1 VSSDPHLFFTSQMP
15 NTKSAIK
22 AMRQNVKRRIVNLE
36 ILSKIKKAEKAVRK
50 NVTAGN
56 LDEAKKALQEAFASL
71 DKAAKK
77 NVIHA
82 NNASRNKSR
91 LSKLISKASAK

>member
-1 VSSDPHLFFTSQMP
+1 
-15 NTKSAIK
+15 
-22 AMRQNVKRRIVNLE
+22 MRQSIKRRGINLAA
-36 ILSKIKKAEKAVRK
+36 LDKIKKAEKAVRK

-56 LDEAKKALQEAFASL
+56 MEEAKKALSQAFAAL

-77 NVIHA
+77 NIIHS

-91 LSKLISKASAK
+91 LTKLIAKATK

>member
-1 VSSDPHLFFTSQMP
+1 MP

-22 AMRQNVKRRIVNLE
+22 AMRQNVKRRAINLDV
-36 ILSKIKKAEKAVRK
+36 LGKIKKAEKAVRK
-50 NVTAGN
+50 SVTAGN
-56 LDEAKKALQEAFASL
+56 VDEAKKALQQAYAML

-77 NVIHA
+77 NVIHK

-91 LSKLISKASAK
+91 LSKFVSKTVAK

>member
-1 VSSDPHLFFTSQMP
+1 MP

-22 AMRQNVKRRIVNLE
+22 AMRQNVKRRVTNLE

-50 NVTAGN
+50 NATAGN
-56 LDEAKKALQEAFASL
+56 LDEAKKALQQAFAAL

-77 NVIHA
+77 NVIHP

-91 LSKLISKASAK
+91 LSKFLAKSSAK